1 MTIETVFFNFIEDTM
16 KGILLN
22 LDKRNNLFSLLI
34 RINDASK
41 KRYTWSTSD
50 QIYIPGKTF
59 KKTTLDAYNQLIFLP
74 RPLKRAIPLP
84 HQEGISS
91 IFGEF

>member
-1 MTIETVFFNFIEDTM
+1 MTIETVFFNFIENTM

-41 KRYTWSTSD
+41 KDILGCLQVVY
-50 QIYIPGKTF
+50 IY
-59 KKTTLDAYNQLIFLP
+59 LENLLIKQHLMP
-74 RPLKRAIPLP
+74 I
-84 HQEGISS
+84 IN
-91 IFGEF
+91 